1 VRKVLGLADR
11 LDPTYEAIPRMP
23 TRLLTLFAAIIA
35 AVFAATPARAQTKDA
50 AAAYPSHTVRII
62 VSAPPGG
69 GPDLA
74 ARIVADRLQ
83 QRWGQP
89 VIIENRG
96 GAGGTLGT
104 ADVAAAEPDG
114 YTLLAAQPGP
124 LTTHAL
130 LYKSLRFD
138 PGALA
143 PVIVMTRIPIVLVV
157 RSDFPAN
164 TVGELVAYAK
174 ANPGKITYGSQ
185 GIGTSPHLVTALF
198 ARRTGTVMTHVP
210 YKGTALVVNDLVA
223 GHVDL
228 LFVQLDSVRELAR
241 AGKVKMLAVASE
253 RRLAELPDIPSLAEA
268 GVADFQA
275 DTWNA
280 IAAPPKTPAPIVAK
294 LNAAMNEVFAMP
306 EVRARLATMSMTP
319 AGGTP
324 ADMAAF
330 VKTETQ
336 RWGDV
341 IRAAGIKVE

>member
-1 VRKVLGLADR
+1 MRRLVGAALAAM
-11 LDPTYEAIPRMP
+11 L
-23 TRLLTLFAAIIA
+23 AAA
-35 AVFAATPARAQTKDA
+35 PSHAQTKDP

-74 ARIVADRLQ
+74 ARIVADKLQ

-89 VIIENRG
+89 VIIENRP

-114 YTLLAAQPGP
+114 YTLLSAQPGP

-130 LYKSLRFD
+130 LYKNLRFD
-138 PGALA
+138 PAALE

-164 TVGELVAYAK
+164 TVGELIAYAK

-198 ARRTGTVMTHVP
+198 ARRTGTVMTHIP
-210 YKGTALVVNDLVA
+210 YKGTAQVVNDLVA

-241 AGKVKMLAVASE
+241 AGKVKMLAVASDK
-253 RRLAELPDIPSLAEA
+253 RLAELPDIPSLAEA
-268 GVADFQA
+268 GVAEFQA

-280 IAAPPKTPAPIVAK
+280 IAAPPRTPQPIVAK
-294 LNAAMNEVFAMP
+294 INAAMSEAFAMP
-306 EVRARLATMSMTP
+306 DVRSRLAAMSMTP
-319 AGGTP
+319 AGGSP

-330 VKTETQ
+330 VKAETA
-336 RWGDV
+336 RWGEV